1 MTLLPIME
9 RPRAEAAGSETNRAR
24 NALNEGPAEPK
35 RHREMRNSPR
45 IVYEMPGHLIRRCHQ
60 ISIALFHQEC
70 AAFEITPQQ
79 YAVLRVLATHD
90 GVDQITVAGLA
101 AFNRTTAGELVAR
114 LEQMGL
120 LTRQDG
126 SDDRRVK
133 NLFIT
138 KAGRRLLKDIHAGVH
153 RVQERLL
160 EPLEQGTAAAV
171 HREPRPNCGSEQR
184 VEPGAFAASSCRKGS
199 RGSGRCVIAASRR
212 LGLPG

>member
-1 MTLLPIME
+1 
-9 RPRAEAAGSETNRAR
+9 
-24 NALNEGPAEPK
+24 
-35 RHREMRNSPR
+35 
-45 IVYEMPGHLIRRCHQ
+45 MPGHLIRRCHQ

-126 SDDRRVK
+126 NNDRRVK

-138 KAGRRLLKDIHAGVH
+138 KAGRRLLKDIHAAVH

-160 EPLEQGTAAAV
+160 EPLGKAQRRQFIASLARIAEVNNELSRAPLRPPRAGKGAGAVDAA
-171 HREPRPNCGSEQR
+171 
-184 VEPGAFAASSCRKGS
+184 
-199 RGSGRCVIAASRR
+199 
-212 LGLPG
+212 